1 MQGAVRLDRAERLIG
16 TRLGQSQQIFRR
28 GMQGRGYVRESARRG
43 LPISREVFRDV
54 RLGRPGPCSELGL
67 VDTMPRMSLRILSPS
82 IAVIRMSFAFW
93 VMAFLLALLN
103 QNRHKRVYKTNGWD
117 IVASR
122 RSDQPLA

>member
-67 VDTMPRMSLRILSPS
+67 VDAMPAHEPAHPVAKYRCHPNVLCFLGHGVSLGSVKPES
-82 IAVIRMSFAFW
+82 A
-93 VMAFLLALLN
+93 
-103 QNRHKRVYKTNGWD
+103 
-117 IVASR
+117 
-122 RSDQPLA
+122 